1 MVRKNSSKNLQK
13 IDYENLKIA
22 NEIIKIFKSIKES
35 CF

>member
-1 MVRKNSSKNLQK
+1 MVRKDSSKNLQK

-22 NEIIKIFKSIKES
+22 KKTIKIFKSIKES